1 MDFMEYVT
9 SIELEDIERVF
20 EEYRA
25 LGPLAGIILPMLEA
39 FLPFLPLFLFVVA
52 NANSFGLWLGS
63 LFSWIGTVAG
73 SLIVFLLVRK
83 FGQERFFRFLS
94 RHEKVRRMM
103 NWVERHGFG
112 PLFIMLCFPFTP
124 SAAINVVAGLS
135 RINVWQFMLAA
146 ISGKAVMIFM
156 MSYIGHD
163 LRALVEQP
171 SRTIVVVI
179 IVVILWFIG
188 RKIESRLNV
197 TMIEKNMKRVKR

>member
-1 MDFMEYVT
+1 MDFIDFLL
-9 SIELEDIERVF
+9 SIELEDIEALF

-25 LGPLAGIILPMLEA
+25 LGPLAGIVLPMLES
-39 FLPFLPLFLFVVA
+39 FLPFLPLFLFVIA
-52 NANSFGLWLGS
+52 NANSFGLWFGS
-63 LFSWIGTVAG
+63 LFSWIGTVTG
-73 SLIVFLLVRK
+73 SVIVFLLVRK

-146 ISGKAVMIFM
+146 ICGKAVMIFM

-171 SRTIVVVI
+171 FRTVVVI
-179 IVVILWFIG
+179 AVVIILWFIG
-188 RKIESRLNV
+188 KRIESRLNV
-197 TMIEKNMKRVKR
+197 SLAERNKKTG